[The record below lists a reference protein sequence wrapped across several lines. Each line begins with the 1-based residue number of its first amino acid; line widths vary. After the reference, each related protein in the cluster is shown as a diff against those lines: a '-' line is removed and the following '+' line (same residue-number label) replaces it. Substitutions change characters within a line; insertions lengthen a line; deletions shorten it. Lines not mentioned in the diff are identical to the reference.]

1 MQAVPARLLI
11 GRAPSCT
18 LRLDDPHVSGEHA
31 TLLWTGTQW
40 ELRDLGSRNGT
51 FVAGE
56 RLQPG
61 EAKAVERGM
70 SIGFGQTEDVW
81 ELFDV
86 EAPGAYAI
94 HQGSGRIMRARDQML
109 ALPDAVSPELVAYT
123 DRAGLWVL
131 EVGEDSARPIVN
143 GEMVATGEAQWRIHV
158 PEAHVG
164 TAALDSGPHID
175 SIALAFDVSL
185 DEEHVQLTIHHRGN
199 EDSLEVRE
207 HGYTLLTLARARI
220 EDKDLP
226 PSEQGW
232 IDRDRLLK
240 MLGTD
245 TNGLNVAIYRAR
257 GQLSKAGVDGAAGIV
272 EVRRGQ
278 RRIGLEPERLVVRR
292 PE

>member
-1 MQAVPARLLI
+1 MQPVPARLLV

-18 LRLDDPHVSGEHA
+18 LRLDEAHVSGEHA
-31 TLLWTGTQW
+31 TLLWTGNHW

-51 FVAGE
+51 FVDGE
-56 RLQPG
+56 RMSPG
-61 EAKAVERGM
+61 DTKTLVKGTTI
-70 SIGFGQTEDVW
+70 SFGQADDPW
-81 ELFDV
+81 EMFDA
-86 EAPGAYAI
+86 EAPGAYAV
-94 HQGSGRIMRARDQML
+94 HAGSGRSMTARNQML
-109 ALPDAVSPELVAYT
+109 ALPDAVSPEVVAYP
-123 DRAGLWVL
+123 DRAGIWVM
-131 EVGEDSARPIVN
+131 EIGDDAARPVID
-143 GEMVATGEAQWRIHV
+143 GESVQVGDATWKVYV
-158 PEAHVG
+158 PDAHVG

-175 SIALAFDVSL
+175 SVTLSFDVSL
-185 DEEHVQLTIHHRGN
+185 DEEHVQLTVVHRGN
-199 EDSLEVRE
+199 ETALEPRE

-220 EDKDLP
+220 EDAALP

-257 GQLSKAGVDGAAGIV
+257 GQLTKAGVEGAAGIV

-278 RRIGLEPERLVVRR
+278 RRIGLEPERMDVRR

>member
-1 MQAVPARLLI
+1 MQTVPARLLV

-18 LRLDDPHVSGEHA
+18 LRLDEAHVSGEHA
-31 TLLWTGTQW
+31 TLLWTGAHW

-51 FVAGE
+51 FVNGE
-56 RLQPG
+56 RISPG
-61 EAKAVERGM
+61 DMKTLGKGTTI
-70 SIGFGQTEDVW
+70 SFGQSDDPW
-81 ELFDV
+81 EFIDA
-86 EAPGAYAI
+86 EAPGAYAV
-94 HQGSGRIMRARDQML
+94 HTGSGRSMTARNRML
-109 ALPDAVSPELVAYT
+109 ALPDAVSPEVVAYP
-123 DRAGLWVL
+123 DRAGTWVM
-131 EVGEDSARPIVN
+131 EIGDDAARPVVD
-143 GEMVATGEAQWRIHV
+143 GESVQVGDVTWKIYV
-158 PEAHVG
+158 PDAHVG

-175 SIALAFDVSL
+175 SVTLTFDVSL
-185 DEEHVQLTIHHRGN
+185 DEEHVQLTVLHRGN
-199 EDSLEVRE
+199 ETALEPRE

-220 EDKDLP
+220 EDAALP

-232 IDRDRLLK
+232 LDRDRLLK

-278 RRIGLEPERLVVRR
+278 RRIGLEPERMDVRR